1 MIIKASQKI
10 NKINSSIYKFY
21 SLLALLLIFSSSCL
35 FCGQDSLK
43 TGNKNLYQNPIN
55 ELKKDIESI
64 INIPDFSNAFIGVCI
79 LSLETGEYIFNKN
92 ENNCFVPASTNKIIT
107 TAAAL
112 DYLGSD
118 FRYNTPVY
126 LDGKISEN
134 GEFTGNIIIRGSGDP
149 TISKQFHSDAFEVFN
164 EWAAVLDSIGIKS
177 IRGNIIADDRYFDSN
192 VYPPGWFNDDMVYSY
207 SPQITALAFNDNKID
222 VTVKTG
228 EKVGEQAKIITY
240 PIGTNIFISNSI
252 TTLPLSEPTN
262 IVPNRIE
269 RTDIIELKGG
279 ISLDSSI
286 SKEFNISI
294 AVEDPSIFFLN
305 NFKNS
310 IENRKIAFRGSLIN
324 IDDFTDDI
332 EYFDKQPIC
341 EYNSP
346 PLSEIIQ
353 VVNKKSHNLAAE
365 QLFKT
370 IAKET
375 TGFGS
380 FEKGTEQIKKF
391 VAKNGISPDNISIV
405 DGSGLSRL
413 NLISPIYQVNL
424 LSSIY
429 RSDYKDVFLES
440 LAAPGQDGTL
450 KKRMLSSKAEH
461 NVIAKTGTM
470 TNISAICGYVKTKDN
485 EMLAFSIMLLNF
497 HSPLSLTYNLQDL
510 ICMRLASFSR
520 Y

>member
-1 MIIKASQKI
+1 MILK
-10 NKINSSIYKFY
+10 SSLSLHRKNNIYKKSIF
-21 SLLALLLIFSSSCL
+21 LLILLLFSISYLRS
-35 FCGQDSLK
+35 QDSLRIG
-43 TGNKNLYQNPIN
+43 TKNSYLNPIN

-64 INIPDFSNAFIGVCI
+64 INIQDFSNAFIGVCI
-79 LSLETGEYIFNKN
+79 LSLETGEYIFNRN
-92 ENNCFVPASTNKIIT
+92 ENICFVPASTNKIIT

-118 FRYNTPVY
+118 FRYNTPFY
-126 LDGKISEN
+126 LDGKITEN

-149 TISKQFHSDAFEVFN
+149 TFSKHFHNDCFEVFN
-164 EWAAVLDSIGIKS
+164 EWTSKLDSLGIKS

-192 VYPPGWFNDDMVYSY
+192 VYPPGWFYDDMLYSY

-222 VTVKTG
+222 VTIKPG

-252 TTLPLSEPTN
+252 TTLPLSEPS
-262 IVPNRIE
+262 IVIPNRIE

-279 ISLDSSI
+279 ISLDSSV
-286 SKEFNISI
+286 SKEQNISI

-310 IENRKIAFRGSLIN
+310 IENRKIAFRGSLLK
-324 IDDFTDDI
+324 IDDFNDDI
-332 EYFDKQPIC
+332 DYFDKQPVC

-346 PLSEIIQ
+346 PLSEIIK
-353 VVNKKSHNLAAE
+353 VINKKSHNLAAE
-365 QLFKT
+365 LLFKT

-375 TGFGS
+375 TGLGS

-391 VAKNGISPDNISIV
+391 VAKNGISPDNVSIV

-413 NLISPIYQVNL
+413 NLISPMYQVNL

-429 RSDYKDVFLES
+429 RSSYKNVFLSS
-440 LAAPGQDGTL
+440 LAVPGEEGTL
-450 KKRMLSSKAEH
+450 KKRMLSSKAEY

-470 TNISAICGYVKTKDN
+470 TNVSTICGYIKTKDN
-485 EMLAFSIMLLNF
+485 EMLAFSIMLMNF

-520 Y
+520 N